1 VRSNLIK
8 RSPSAEHTMAFISGK
23 TMENTASSTRSGVTQ
38 LTAINTAKV
47 LTILLLVAYAL
58 IFGIKDLRQIIY
70 LCLHISYCLWW
81 LVEQWFYPLRRQ
93 QIFSEP
99 IGVTGFIFSLLFTG
113 VFYSFPGYLAFTNPE
128 PLSWADAAIAL
139 PLFFFGSLINATAD
153 IQKLTAKQYGAGLVS
168 DGIWRFSRNINYFGD
183 LLRYLS
189 FSVVAGS
196 IWSYLLPSLIALI
209 YIQRIFSKE
218 QSMSQKYQNYQEYQQ
233 ASTRLIPFI
242 W

>member
-8 RSPSAEHTMAFISGK
+8 PSPSVEQMMAFISGK
-23 TMENTASSTRSGVTQ
+23 TMENTASSTRSGLTQ
-38 LTAINTAKV
+38 LTAINTAKI

-93 QIFSEP
+93 QIFSESV
-99 IGVTGFIFSLLFTG
+99 GVTGFIFSLLFVG
-113 VFYSFPGYLAFTNPE
+113 FLYSFPGYLAFTNPE
-128 PLSWADAAIAL
+128 PLSWAAAAVAL

-153 IQKLTAKQYGAGLVS
+153 IQKLTAKQYGAGLVN

-196 IWSYLLPSLIALI
+196 IWSYLVPTLIALL
-209 YIQRIFSKE
+209 YIQRVFSKE
-218 QSMSQKYQNYQEYQQ
+218 QSMSQKYPNYQEYQQ
-233 ASTRLIPFI
+233 SSARMIPFI